1 MKPFRGQGPMA
12 LPGYDTRK
20 SFLGVGWKFPVDVD
34 RRKGLAMSQ
43 YEGNIEESILVILGT
58 ALGERIMRPDFGC
71 GIHDL
76 IFAPNNSNTH
86 GLIIYHVKEALMKWE
101 PRIQALSVDVE
112 IDDREPSK
120 IYAKVEYQVI
130 ATNNVYNIVY
140 PFFLQKSP

>member
-1 MKPFRGQGPMA
+1 MT

-34 RRKGLAMSQ
+34 RRKGVGMSQ
-43 YEGNIEESILVILGT
+43 FEENIEESILIILGT
-58 ALGERIMRPDFGC
+58 ALGERIMRPDFGG

-101 PRIQALSVDVE
+101 PRIQALTVDVE
-112 IDDREPSK
+112 TDEREPSK
-120 IYAKVEYQVI
+120 IYTKVEYQVI

>member
-1 MKPFRGQGPMA
+1 MA

-20 SFLGVGWKFPVDVD
+20 SFLGVGWRFPVEID
-34 RRKGLAMSQ
+34 RRKGIGMSQ
-43 YEGNIEESILVILGT
+43 YESNIEESILVILGT
-58 ALGERIMRPDFGC
+58 ALGERVMRPDFGC
-71 GIHDL
+71 AIHDL

-101 PRIQALSVDVE
+101 PRIQALSVDVDGDE
-112 IDDREPSK
+112 RELSRLFV
-120 IYAKVEYQVI
+120 KVEYQVI

>member
-1 MKPFRGQGPMA
+1 LGVGVA
-12 LPGYDTRK
+12 LPGFDTRK

-34 RRKGLAMSQ
+34 RRKGIGMSQ
-43 YEGNIEESILVILGT
+43 FEENIEESILVILGT

-86 GLIIYHVKEALMKWE
+86 GMIIYHVKEALMKWE

-112 IDDREPSK
+112 TDERELSK
-120 IYAKVEYQVI
+120 VFTKVEYQVI